1 MRLLG
6 LLISLAILAYVI
18 VIYMNPS
25 QSESEES
32 GYTSRPKET
41 VEHAR
46 EISNQLDQAIKQQ
59 QENMQKS
66 D

>member
-1 MRLLG
+1 MRLIG
-6 LLISLAILAYVI
+6 LLISLAILGYVI

-41 VEHAR
+41 VDHAKQV
-46 EISNQLDQAIKQQ
+46 SDQLNQVLKQE
-59 QENMQKS
+59 QEKLQKS